1 MSGQSEFLIFH
12 LVLFY
17 PLTLRERFLQISI
30 SKAASVVILLPE
42 EWYNRRCRNR
52 RVIVRDLG
60 EEVVR
65 YVVRR
70 DVVEEM
76 GADDSEIAIYGCSS
90 ATDKGP

>member
-1 MSGQSEFLIFH
+1 MI
-12 LVLFY
+12 LF
-17 PLTLRERFLQISI
+17 PKERH
-30 SKAASVVILLPE
+30 
-42 EWYNRRCRNR
+42 NRSRRNR

-65 YVVRR
+65 DVVRR

-76 GADDSEIAIYGCSS
+76 GADDSEIAIYSGSS